1 MKITN
6 FKKIL
11 DKFPL
16 DYDVCLTSYCMTN
29 EEKIKEAVENAK
41 DTETITLKNKKG
53 EEFFDEAPRGYENI
67 YIEVV
72 DDIILG
78 LNVDKEEKKI
88 RFVILNDLV
97 KDFEVLPV
105 EDIKQR
111 QPLRLVKK

>member
-1 MKITN
+1 M
-6 FKKIL
+6 
-11 DKFPL
+11 
-16 DYDVCLTSYCMTN
+16 
-29 EEKIKEAVENAK
+29 
-41 DTETITLKNKKG
+41 
-53 EEFFDEAPRGYENI
+53 
-67 YIEVV
+67 